1 MQQCE
6 NKTRNLTS
14 EFPYQIEGMWI
25 VLLHRQNYGRDIF
38 LFSITF
44 HPEENNK
51 SSSTFLISQFFFFLS
66 FLADCVELLPPTNG
80 TKFFF
85 RRRKLFFWF
94 GWKKS
99 KKNRKW
105 SSRLFFLGKFC
116 FFSPQKST
124 SLLLLVQMTKKN
136 LSANAESFCLPR
148 WLFFE
153 TKRKRKSP
161 FIFGIHSRGVQC
173 RRKKT
178 EEGKKT
184 LRFLHLDFF
193 THKMLYRAK
202 KKWNNLVDCPPK
214 SSVVSFRRYLNPVKR
229 AAHPRDSN
237 WFPFISLHSTGFSLS

>member
-1 MQQCE
+1 MIAASATVREQNKKLNQWISIPNRRNVNCFAASAKLRKRHLPLFHHFSSGREQQI
-6 NKTRNLTS
+6 LVD
-14 EFPYQIEGMWI
+14 FF
-25 VLLHRQNYGRDIF
+25 H
-38 LFSITF
+38 FSI
-44 HPEENNK
+44 
-51 SSSTFLISQFFFFLS
+51 FFFLS

-202 KKWNNLVDCPPK
+202 K
-214 SSVVSFRRYLNPVKR
+214 SG
-229 AAHPRDSN
+229 
-237 WFPFISLHSTGFSLS
+237 IT